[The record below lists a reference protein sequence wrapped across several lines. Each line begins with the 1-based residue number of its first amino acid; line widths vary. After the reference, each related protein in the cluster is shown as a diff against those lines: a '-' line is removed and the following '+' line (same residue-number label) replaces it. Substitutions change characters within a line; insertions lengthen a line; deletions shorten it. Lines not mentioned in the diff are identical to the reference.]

1 MLAFDKYRG
10 TATARELTDAGARAA
25 KESGW
30 AAVRVPLADGGEGSL
45 EVLGG
50 PNRVTRV
57 SDPLGRPVDAS
68 WRREGATAYI
78 EMAAASGLGLAG
90 GPVANDPLAASTRG
104 TGQLIRA
111 ALDEGADRVVVF
123 LGGSATTDGGLGA
136 VEELADHPRLHQ
148 TELVAAADVRTTF
161 VEAAEMFGPQK
172 GATPEVVARLH
183 GRLVRVARRYAEE
196 FGVDVIHLPGGGA
209 AGGLA
214 GGLAAVGGRIVSGFE
229 LLAGAAGLGSA
240 LRSADAA
247 VTGEGRLDAGS
258 FAGKVVGGVCDAAV
272 RADVPVLV
280 VVGNCAEEVAV
291 PAGVTVTVLTE
302 QYGREEAWTR
312 PITLVEE
319 VVGEYLAGRGTPR
332 RPAG

>member
-10 TATARELTDAGARAA
+10 TATARELTEAGARAA
-25 KESGW
+25 KKCGW
-30 AAVRVPLADGGEGSL
+30 AAVPIPLADGGEGSL

-57 SDPLGRPVDAS
+57 SDPLGRPVEAS

-78 EMAAASGLGLAG
+78 EMAAASGLELAG
-90 GPVANDPLAASTRG
+90 GPAANDPVAASTRG
-104 TGQLIRA
+104 TGQLIRE
-111 ALDEGADRVVVF
+111 ALEEGAERVVVF

-136 VEELADHPRLHQ
+136 VEELADHPRLHEI
-148 TELVAAADVRTTF
+148 ELVAAADVRTTF
-161 VEAAEMFGPQK
+161 VDAAEMFGPQK
-172 GATPEVVARLH
+172 GATPDDVARLR
-183 GRLVRVARRYAEE
+183 GRLVGVARRYAEE

-229 LLAGAAGLGSA
+229 VLAGAAELGSA

-258 FAGKVVGGVCDAAV
+258 FEGKVVGGVCDAAF
-272 RADVPVLV
+272 RAEVPVLV
-280 VVGNCAEEVAV
+280 VVGDCAAQVAV
-291 PAGVTVTVLTE
+291 PPGVNVTVLTE
-302 QYGREEAWTR
+302 QYGREAAWAR
-312 PITLVEE
+312 PLTLVEE
-319 VVGEYLAGRGTPR
+319 VVGEYLAGREPGR